1 MSDVTP
7 ETILNKVKTALR
19 VSINSF
25 DDEITDLIEAAKLDL
40 GIAGV
45 RNADIESGVE
55 PTDAIII
62 RAIVLYC
69 KLYFGEPATSDHW
82 KSLKEAYDEQ
92 KAQLSMSTGY
102 TDWGGGNE

>member
-1 MSDVTP
+1 MSD
-7 ETILNKVKTALR
+7 TILTKVKTALR

-45 RNADIESGVE
+45 RNADIESGVD
-55 PTDAIII
+55 PTDALIV
-62 RAIVLYC
+62 RAITLYC
-69 KLYFGEPATSDHW
+69 KLYFGEPSTSDHW

-92 KAQLSMSTGY
+92 KAQLSMATGY
-102 TDWGGGNE
+102 TDWGDGNE

>member
-25 DDEITDLIEAAKLDL
+25 DDELNDLIEAAKIDL
-40 GIAGV
+40 NIAGV
-45 RNADIESGVE
+45 RNADIEAGVN
-55 PTDAIII
+55 PTDAVII

-69 KLYFGEPATSDHW
+69 KLYFGEPSTSDHW

-92 KAQLSMSTGY
+92 KAQLSMATGY
-102 TDWGGGNE
+102 TDWGDSA

>member
-1 MSDVTP
+1 MSD
-7 ETILNKVKTALR
+7 TILIKVKTALR

-45 RNADIESGVE
+45 RNADIESGVD
-55 PTDAIII
+55 PTDALII
-62 RAIVLYC
+62 RAIILYC
-69 KLYFGEPATSDHW
+69 KLYFGEPSTSDHW
-82 KSLKEAYDEQ
+82 KSLKDAYNEQ

-102 TDWGGGNE
+102 TDWGDGNE

>member
-1 MSDVTP
+1 MSD
-7 ETILNKVKTALR
+7 TILTKVKTALR

-45 RNADIESGVE
+45 RNADIESGVD
-55 PTDAIII
+55 PTDALII
-62 RAIVLYC
+62 RAIILYC
-69 KLYFGEPATSDHW
+69 KLYFGEPSTSDHW
-82 KSLKEAYDEQ
+82 KSLKDAYNEQ

-102 TDWGGGNE
+102 TDWGDGNE

>member
-1 MSDVTP
+1 MSD
-7 ETILNKVKTALR
+7 TILIKVKTALR

-45 RNADIESGVE
+45 RNADIESGVD
-55 PTDAIII
+55 PTDALII

-69 KLYFGEPATSDHW
+69 KLYFGEPSTADHW
-82 KSLKEAYDEQ
+82 KSLKDAYNEQ

-102 TDWGGGNE
+102 TDWGGGDE